1 MSGKNSKDPGALQ
14 TYLSYGVDLF
24 HRRVYLGYL
33 DGGSEDDIGFE
44 SIALVIRGIDKL
56 LDLTNKEPIEIHC
69 SSYGGSPYHSLAL
82 VDKILESPCKFI
94 FYGRGAIMSAATVIM
109 AVCDERYISKNSTIM
124 LHDGSDGFEG
134 KTTDMQI
141 YVKETER
148 VQDAYNEIY
157 AANSWLDKS
166 FWDSVVRRDL
176 YLTADEALA
185 IGLADKLVHTP
196 GRSKFRSRKKP
207 TSSDHTKVGRLM
219 KKFSERTKISALS
232 EVKLHFI
239 EDKHEDIEEYDNTA
253 KELKK
258 LTDEQGSEGNN

>member
-1 MSGKNSKDPGALQ
+1 MAKHNKDAAILQ

-24 HRRVYLGYL
+24 HRRIYLGYL
-33 DGGSEDDIGFE
+33 DGAADDDIGFE
-44 SIALVIRGIDKL
+44 SIALAIRGIDKL
-56 LDLTNKEPIEIHC
+56 LDFSNKEPIEIHC
-69 SSYGGSPYHSLAL
+69 CSYGGSPYHSLAL

-109 AVCDERYISKNSTIM
+109 AVCDERYVSKNATIM

-148 VQDAYNEIY
+148 LQDAYNEIY
-157 AANSWLDKS
+157 AHNSWLDKS

-185 IGLADKLVHTP
+185 IGLVDRLIHAP
-196 GRSKFRSRKKP
+196 GRSKFRARKKP
-207 TSSDHTKVGRLM
+207 TPSDYSKVGRLM
-219 KKFSERTKISALS
+219 KKFSERTKIPALA
-232 EVKLHFI
+232 EVKLHFV
-239 EDKHEDIEEYDNTA
+239 EDKHEEIKEYDNTE
-253 KELKK
+253 KELKNFS
-258 LTDEQGSEGNN
+258 DESGPEGHS